1 MKTKLIKMTFNCHH
15 LELKN
20 LQMNSLNNVQD
31 KDRERVIKIA
41 ESTKS
46 FKKLKLNQEILI
58 RYFMF
63 EKVVN
68 RNLFYSKT
76 LKTKV

>member
-1 MKTKLIKMTFNCHH
+1 
-15 LELKN
+15 
-20 LQMNSLNNVQD
+20 MNSLNNVQD
-31 KDRERVIKIA
+31 KDPERVIKIA

-68 RNLFYSKT
+68 RNLFYYKT